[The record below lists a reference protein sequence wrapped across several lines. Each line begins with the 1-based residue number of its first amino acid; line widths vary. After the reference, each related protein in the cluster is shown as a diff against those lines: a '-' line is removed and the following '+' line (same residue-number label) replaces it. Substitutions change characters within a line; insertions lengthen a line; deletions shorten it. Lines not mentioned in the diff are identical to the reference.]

1 MIFVDTNYFLRFL
14 LADNP
19 IQHEKAKQLFLDA
32 AQGRVKLFTSVA
44 VIFEIYWVLSSFYK
58 KERQEIAG
66 ALKSVF
72 DLDFIRIE
80 DKEILSE
87 ALSTYEKT
95 SFDLE
100 DSFNLAFAKAHKAE
114 KFRTF
119 DEKLE
124 KAFLRVTPLAS

>member
-19 IQHEKAKQLFLDA
+19 VQHEKAKQLFLDA
-32 AQGRVKLFTSVA
+32 AQGRIQLFTSVA

-58 KERQEIAG
+58 KERAEIVG
-66 ALKSVF
+66 VLKNVF
-72 DLDFIRIE
+72 DLDFIKIE

-87 ALSTYEKT
+87 ASNIYKKT

-100 DSFNLAFAKAHKAE
+100 DSYNLAFAKGHKAD
-114 KFRTF
+114 KFKTF

-124 KAFLRVTPLAS
+124 KAFLRVK